1 VDRPVTGGKGTEQ
14 EETNRKLVL
23 DFYENV
29 IINRQFHRWP
39 EYLRPDY
46 KQHKPN
52 IPDGPEGVIDFM
64 KANYATDPDH
74 TVRVVRSFVDGDYVI
89 LHVNVKLKRPV
100 EQELSVMDIFRA
112 ESGILV
118 EHWDVEQP
126 IPEKMLHNNGM
137 I

>member
-1 VDRPVTGGKGTEQ
+1 MDKPITGARGTDQ
-14 EETNRKLVL
+14 EEANRQLVL
-23 DFYENV
+23 GFYENV
-29 IINRQFHRWP
+29 IINREFDRWP

-52 IPDGPEGVIDFM
+52 IPDGPEAVLDFM
-64 KANYATDPDH
+64 RANYAADPDH
-74 TVRVVRSFVDGDYVI
+74 TVTVVRSFADGDYVI
-89 LHVNVKLKRPV
+89 LHVKIGLKRPV

-112 ESGILV
+112 EDGILV

-126 IPEKMLHNNGM
+126 IPAKMMHENGM